1 MSDPVHEKMRL
12 FVGVKV
18 SMATLGE
25 LAEVRDALAPA
36 ADGGG
41 LRVRW
46 VAPASYHV
54 TLKFL
59 GWTRPAVVEAL
70 RDRVGEA
77 LAGRRAVRFRVG
89 GLSAFPEPERARV
102 VIANIAEGAGAL
114 TELAAAVEGAAVDL
128 GFEREHRPFHAHV
141 TLGRLKEVADVST
154 LLVPF
159 AEQSFSE
166 TLVESVT
173 LFESI
178 MKSSGSEYVGQAS
191 WALEGGSKGRRRQ
204 TEQVEPRSTEAG
216 SDSGED

>member
-1 MSDPVHEKMRL
+1 MRL

-18 SMATLGE
+18 SMAALGE
-25 LAEVRDALAPA
+25 LAEVRDALARA
-36 ADGGG
+36 ADGTG
-41 LRVRW
+41 LAVKW
-46 VAPASYHV
+46 VAPATYHV

-59 GWTRPAVVEAL
+59 GWARPEVLTAV

-77 LAGRRAVRFRVG
+77 LAGRRAVRFRPR
-89 GLSAFPEPERARV
+89 GLGAFPKAERARV
-102 VIANIAEGAGAL
+102 LFAGTGDGATGL
-114 TELAAAVEGAAVDL
+114 TELAGLVDGAAAEL
-128 GFEREHRPFHAHV
+128 GFERERRPFHAHV
-141 TLGRLKEVADVST
+141 TLGRLKEVADVSK

-178 MKSSGSEYVGQAS
+178 MKSSGSEYVGRAS

-204 TEQVEPRSTEAG
+204 TEQVEPRSTETL